1 MDVCHG
7 ISSSINISGESEL
20 YQYQKVRL
28 DREQKL
34 KKMKLKQNSADSALF
49 YCHY

>member
-28 DREQKL
+28 DSKQKL
-34 KKMKLKQNSADSALF
+34 KLKQNCANSALF